1 MNVNTIIFVLGIAIF
16 VAVFLLAGSDLNLIL
31 FACTWISLIFVVA
44 LLVWQVVGHR
54 RTSRYLQ
61 MLREEI
67 KWNRRARER
76 SRTAHMR
83 EVNQKER
90 DE

>member
-1 MNVNTIIFVLGIAIF
+1 MNVNTIIFALGIAIF
-16 VAVFLLAGSDLNLIL
+16 VADFLLANSGLNLIL
-31 FACTWISLIFVVA
+31 FACTCISLIFFVA

-67 KWNRRARER
+67 KRTRL
-76 SRTAHMR
+76 SRMR
-83 EVNQKER
+83 QLEIWQKSR
-90 DE
+90 QRHSKR